1 MDYTDKH
8 VKCKVSIRGSFWTV
22 FHNLQRRKVVHS
34 LYENAGCTTLRRCKL
49 RNTI

>member
-22 FHNLQRRKVVHS
+22 FHNLIRDNRSLKVLNNVNKIIKQCFS
-34 LYENAGCTTLRRCKL
+34 Y
-49 RNTI
+49 I